1 MKQRKRSSILI
12 ILVAILITALATPV
26 VANAATNWTTKRQE
40 QVNTIISTLRDM
52 GYGEN
57 SAAVRA
63 MQDVLALEGGDT
75 SAINSYYYSG
85 VNKDYYFLN
94 VADKTVVNPDGS
106 YFDGT
111 YFWYLDNSTGY
122 YYRYDKWG
130 NRITGAKS
138 NYNVWG
144 GRNLWNG
151 IITGTEYCYT
161 TQEAETVAK
170 FILSYADLTDGSVRE
185 RAELAWCLL
194 NCKGDGD
201 MAKTIKKFEDYNKYA
216 SLTTEKGKEAL
227 SIAKDVLYRHYIE
240 KYADIVSVGRVLPK
254 KYSWMWIQDG
264 KVYLRKS
271 KDGANWDHSS
281 ASPY

>member
-1 MKQRKRSSILI
+1 MKQKKRSILTMV
-12 ILVAILITALATPV
+12 LVAILITALVAPV
-26 VANAATNWTTKRQE
+26 AANAATNWTTKRQK

-85 VNKDYYFLN
+85 INKDYYLFN
-94 VADKTVVNPDGS
+94 VADETVVNSDGS

-122 YYRYDKWG
+122 YYRYDKCG
-130 NRITGAKS
+130 NRITGSRATT
-138 NYNVWG
+138 WDG
-144 GRNLWNG
+144 HNLWNG

-161 TQEAETVAK
+161 TEEAETVAK

-201 MAKTIKKFEDYNKYA
+201 MAKALKKFEDYNKYA
-216 SLTTEKGKEAL
+216 SLTTKKGKKAL

-240 KYADIVSVGRVLPK
+240 KYTDITSVGRVLPK

-271 KDGANWDHSS
+271 KKGANWDHSS